1 MSLEYIIGAG
11 LAIIS
16 FFLKDLFTRFN
27 KLENKVESTII
38 RYNQEFG
45 KLVGK
50 VSTIDTKTSA
60 ELKRIEE
67 IIDIHFKQFSD
78 KLEELQ
84 RIIEKNE
91 RGNK

>member
-1 MSLEYIIGAG
+1 MITMEMILAGGVGIIA
-11 LAIIS
+11 

-27 KLENKVESTII
+27 KLESKVENTIVK
-38 RYNQEFG
+38 YNQEFG

-50 VSTIDTKTSA
+50 VSTIDSKTSS

-67 IIDIHFKQFSD
+67 IMEIHFKQFSD

-84 RIIEKNE
+84 RIIEQRK
-91 RGNK
+91 